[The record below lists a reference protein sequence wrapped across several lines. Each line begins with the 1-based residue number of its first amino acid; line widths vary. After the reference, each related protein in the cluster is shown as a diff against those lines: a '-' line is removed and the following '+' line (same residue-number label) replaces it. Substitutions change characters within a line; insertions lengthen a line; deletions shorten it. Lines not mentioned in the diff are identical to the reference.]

1 MLKKI
6 TIQTTMKFQRKD
18 FAYILVMVILGGV
31 LVYYISK
38 GPLFI
43 MELFFPKHIVLVN
56 PENIEALII
65 AHGQSLDTITQLL
78 LKGESVNP
86 CLLAK
91 FLEQDALLI
100 DQFTSCLVENG
111 FLTSKTQ

>member
-1 MLKKI
+1 
-6 TIQTTMKFQRKD
+6 MKFQRKD

-65 AHGQSLDTITQLL
+65 AHGQSLDAITQLL

-91 FLEQDALLI
+91 FLEQDALLV

>member
-6 TIQTTMKFQRKD
+6 TIQNTMKFQRKD
-18 FAYILVMVILGGV
+18 FAYILVMLILGGV
-31 LVYYISK
+31 LVFYISK
-38 GPLFI
+38 GPLFF

-78 LKGESVNP
+78 L
-86 CLLAK
+86 AK
-91 FLEQDALLI
+91 FLEQDALLV